1 MDLINRYVYAV
12 TKSLPEKQREDIEK
26 ELRTLIDDMIE
37 ENDEPVSYE
46 KKVEKVLLELG
57 DPEKLADNY
66 RGSKRYFIGP
76 KFYEKYLL

>member
-1 MDLINRYVYAV
+1 MINRYILRCYKKFA
-12 TKSLPEKQREDIEK
+12 EKQRADIEK

-66 RGSKRYFIGP
+66 RGLSDI
-76 KFYEKYLL
+76 L